1 MRVELVSDHE
11 PLLVVHDEDPT
22 PRPEADKS
30 EDADLVRVYLNRIG
44 RRRLLD
50 PDEQRA
56 VCTRIE
62 AARADMFGA
71 MALVPSVT
79 ARLGAMA
86 ARIEAGSLDADD
98 LIVLPDGSPLQPEK
112 VAEVLGVLARLGR
125 LERRILKERRR
136 LVSEAMNLTT
146 RRRLE
151 ASIARAE
158 HRMSTDL
165 GALPIRPALVEQ
177 LRVELSLQERRVREA
192 QALAP
197 SAGRD
202 RETAAAVGATGL
214 PLALFREHY
223 ARIHEYELILDD
235 RKHELIEANLRLVVS
250 IARRHS
256 NRGLSLLDLI
266 QEGNIGLMKAVDR
279 FQVQR
284 GFRFSTYATWWIRQ
298 AITKAVEEYGRTI
311 RLPSHIV
318 DSLNRLRRERTALS
332 AELGRVPTPPE
343 LADRMKVP
351 VAKVNMLLN
360 AAREPLSLDAPAGDS
375 EETPLW
381 QLVGNTAGPTP
392 EEDVIQDERAQQVE
406 RAMAMLSGR
415 EKRVLTLRFG
425 IGTDRAHT
433 LEEIGRGLSI
443 TRERV
448 RQIEARALAKL
459 RAA

>member
-1 MRVELVSDHE
+1 MVHE
-11 PLLVVHDEDPT
+11 DEDT
-22 PRPEADKS
+22 PRPETEKS

-44 RRRLLD
+44 RRPLLN
-50 PDEQRA
+50 PDEQRD

-79 ARLGAMA
+79 ARLAAMA
-86 ARIEAGSLDADD
+86 AKIEKGAMDPED
-98 LIVLPDGSPLQPEK
+98 LIVLPDGTPLQPEK
-112 VAEVLGVLARLGR
+112 LTEVLGELDRLR
-125 LERRILKERRR
+125 RMERRIHKERR
-136 LVSEAMNLTT
+136 LLAAGSKTAST
-146 RRRLE
+146 RRNL
-151 ASIARAE
+151 AQSIDRAE
-158 HRMSTDL
+158 RRLSEGF

-177 LRVELSLQERRVREA
+177 LRVELSQLERRVREA
-192 QALAP
+192 LALPASATRDQAI
-197 SAGRD
+197 
-202 RETAAAVGATGL
+202 AAAVEATGL
-214 PLALFREHY
+214 PLPLFQEHY
-223 ARIHEYELILDD
+223 AQAYEYELILNEH
-235 RKHELIEANLRLVVS
+235 KNELIEANLRLVVS
-250 IARRHS
+250 IARRHG

-298 AITKAVEEYGRTI
+298 AITKAIEEYGRTI
-311 RLPSHIV
+311 RLPAHIV

-332 AELGRVPTPPE
+332 SELGRLPTPPE
-343 LADRMKVP
+343 LAERMKLP
-351 VAKVNMLLN
+351 LTKVNMLLN
-360 AAREPLSLDAPAGDS
+360 ASREPLSLDAPAGES

-381 QLVGNTAGPTP
+381 QLVGNTSGATP
-392 EEDVIQDERAQQVE
+392 EEDAIQDERARQVQ

-415 EKRVLTLRFG
+415 EKKVLTLRFG

>member
-1 MRVELVSDHE
+1 VRVDHVSDQE
-11 PLLVVHDEDPT
+11 PLFVVHEDERT
-22 PRPEADKS
+22 TRPESEKG

-44 RRRLLD
+44 RRRLLN
-50 PDEQRA
+50 PDEQRE

-62 AARADMFGA
+62 TARAEMLGA
-71 MALVPSVT
+71 MALVPSVI
-79 ARLGAMA
+79 ARLAAMA
-86 ARIEAGSLDADD
+86 ARIPAGTIDVED
-98 LIVLPDGSPLQPEK
+98 LIVLPDGSPLQPERA
-112 VAEVLGVLARLGR
+112 AEILAVLARLSR
-125 LERRILKERRR
+125 LDRRIQKERRQ
-136 LVSEAMNLTT
+136 LAEATNATA
-146 RRRLE
+146 RRSLE

-158 HRMSTDL
+158 RRLSADL
-165 GALPIRPALVEQ
+165 SPLPIRPALVEQ
-177 LRVELSLQERRVREA
+177 LRVELSQQERRLRD
-192 QALAP
+192 ALALPP

-202 RETAAAVGATGL
+202 HEVAAAVEATGL
-214 PLALFREHY
+214 PLAQFRVHY
-223 ARIHEYELILDD
+223 ARIHELELILND

-250 IARRHS
+250 IARRHA

-298 AITKAVEEYGRTI
+298 AITKAIEEYGRTI
-311 RLPSHIV
+311 RLPAHVV

-332 AELGRVPTPPE
+332 AELGRLPTPPE
-343 LADRMKVP
+343 LAERMKLP
-351 VAKVNMLLN
+351 LAKVNMLLN
-360 AAREPLSLDAPAGDS
+360 ASREPLSLDAPAGDS

-381 QLVGNTAGPTP
+381 QLVGNTSGATP
-392 EEDVIQDERAQQVE
+392 EEDVIQEERARQVE
-406 RAMAMLSGR
+406 RAMALLSGR
-415 EKRVLTLRFG
+415 EKKVLTLRFG

>member
-1 MRVELVSDHE
+1 MHE
-11 PLLVVHDEDPT
+11 DEGT
-22 PRPEADKS
+22 PRPETEKS
-30 EDADLVRVYLNRIG
+30 EEADLVRVYLNRIG
-44 RRRLLD
+44 RRRLLN
-50 PDEQRA
+50 PDEQRD

-79 ARLGAMA
+79 ARLAAMA
-86 ARIEAGSLDADD
+86 ARIEAGTMDAED

-112 VAEVLGVLARLGR
+112 VEEVLGTLARLRR
-125 LERRILKERRR
+125 LERRIRKERRQ
-136 LVSEAMNLTT
+136 LAAGTMNAVT
-146 RRRLE
+146 RRSLE
-151 ASIARAE
+151 QSVARAE
-158 HRMSTDL
+158 RRLSADL
-165 GALPIRPALVEQ
+165 SALPVRPALVEQ
-177 LRVELSLQERRVREA
+177 LRAELSQQERRVRA
-192 QALAP
+192 ALALP
-197 SAGRD
+197 ASSARQP
-202 RETAAAVGATGL
+202 EIAAAVEATGL
-214 PLALFREHY
+214 ELRLFEEHY
-223 ARIHEYELILDD
+223 ARAYEYELILNE
-235 RKHELIEANLRLVVS
+235 RKNELIESNLRLVVS

-298 AITKAVEEYGRTI
+298 AITKAIEEYGRTI
-311 RLPSHIV
+311 RLPAHIV
-318 DSLNRLRRERTALS
+318 DSLNRLRRERTALA
-332 AELGRVPTPPE
+332 AELGRMPTPPE
-343 LADRMKVP
+343 LAERMKLP
-351 VAKVNMLLN
+351 RAKVNMLLN
-360 AAREPLSLDAPAGDS
+360 ASREPLSLDAPAGDS

-381 QLVGNTAGPTP
+381 QLVGNTSGATP
-392 EEDVIQDERAQQVE
+392 EEDVIQEERARQVE
-406 RAMAMLSGR
+406 KAMSMLSGR
-415 EKRVLTLRFG
+415 EKKVLTLRFG